1 MSRISGMNFDI
12 NVGDML
18 IHVETATLDITDNSA
33 AAQTGG
39 VPDGWVDG
47 DVSAS
52 GELELD
58 TANFN
63 LMIEAARK
71 AGSFRRLSLSIRC
84 STPRPR
90 PMRSAWRPS
99 AASPRFPAC
108 STSTPRAARSRST
121 RCPSMSPVR
130 TSSTSTVCRTWTLQ
144 RSRACADDLP
154 VRPCPG
160 PGTARA

>member
-12 NVGDML
+12 NVGDLL

-33 AAQTGG
+33 AVQTGG

-63 LMIEAARK
+63 LLIEAARK
-71 AGSFRRLSLSIRC
+71 AGSFRRLEPFDSLFYAKTPTDEIRGEAFGC
-84 STPRPR
+84 KPKISSLLNIDPKGGEKSKHKVPFDVTSPDFIHINGVPYLD
-90 PMRSAWRPS
+90 
-99 AASPRFPAC
+99 AAEIEGLR
-108 STSTPRAARSRST
+108 
-121 RCPSMSPVR
+121 
-130 TSSTSTVCRTWTLQ
+130 
-144 RSRACADDLP
+144 
-154 VRPCPG
+154 
-160 PGTARA
+160 